1 MSGMTLPRV
10 GGTLNSLFLRIGTC
24 ALQPSNRWRGE
35 HPSPLSQPALHGLAW
50 LIAVALHGGVVL
62 LLWER
67 PAPPALSIQPVAIRM
82 IERPTPPPAPP
93 VAPSP
98 PSAAM
103 PEPTP
108 APAKIAS
115 TKPPRPD
122 RKPRELAPVAL
133 RDEPAPA
140 PVTPVAEPAVAA
152 VDPAPPS
159 VATPPPAAAPLS
171 ADAEPPE
178 LSVHCPRRPPPQ
190 YPMAARRLG
199 EEGVVEL
206 LVALSADGSVRQ
218 VSVSRPSGFG
228 RLDQAAVAAVR
239 LWQCDPIRVAGVPAA
254 ATARQRIHFS
264 LR

>member
-1 MSGMTLPRV
+1 M
-10 GGTLNSLFLRIGTC
+10 
-24 ALQPSNRWRGE
+24 
-35 HPSPLSQPALHGLAW
+35 
-50 LIAVALHGGVVL
+50 
-62 LLWER
+62 
-67 PAPPALSIQPVAIRM
+67 
-82 IERPTPPPAPP
+82 
-93 VAPSP
+93 
-98 PSAAM
+98 
-103 PEPTP
+103 
-108 APAKIAS
+108 
-115 TKPPRPD
+115 
-122 RKPRELAPVAL
+122 AL